1 MLFFLIDPPEPF
13 SSDNLGHPEITYKEK
28 EEIEEVT
35 LICKVDIL
43 NGIEM
48 WQNVTYSVEW
58 FAGRKSL
65 QQETICGGLPIGGVN
80 ANPCPG
86 GQLVSQLSG
95 KKYKIGQWVRF
106 VTLSINV
113 CFQSHK

>member
-1 MLFFLIDPPEPF
+1 MFLLDPPEPF

-28 EEIEEVT
+28 EEIVEVT

-48 WQNVTYSVEW
+48 WQNVTYSMEW
-58 FAGRKSL
+58 FAGGKSI

-80 ANPCPG
+80 ADPCPG
-86 GQLVSQLSG
+86 GQLVSQLPG
-95 KKYKIGQWVRF
+95 KKYKIGQWVRSYYNP
-106 VTLSINV
+106 TGLSGSGI
-113 CFQSHK
+113 